1 MSLSNCSL
9 LIIKCNRSLTQWPL
23 SQIIYSSGICKKRAC
38 VLRHWRRC
46 LAHDLKEC
54 TEKEQQTT
62 QGHYIV
68 GANET

>member
-1 MSLSNCSL
+1 MTFESNNL
-9 LIIKCNRSLTQWPL
+9 FIGNMQ
-23 SQIIYSSGICKKRAC
+23 KRAC